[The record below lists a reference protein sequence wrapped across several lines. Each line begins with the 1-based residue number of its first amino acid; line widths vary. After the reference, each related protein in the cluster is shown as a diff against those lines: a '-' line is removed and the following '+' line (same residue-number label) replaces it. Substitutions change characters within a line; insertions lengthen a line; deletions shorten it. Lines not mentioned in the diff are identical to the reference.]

1 MSKYTTQLR
10 WPIEQKL
17 KDLGKSFSEDN
28 WPALYNMLGL
38 DDYPIFDES
47 YRQTL
52 NDKIIRAYYF
62 REIGFETMGMFRWQM
77 HRFMHEIMPY
87 YNQMYLSEKL
97 VTDPMLSR
105 NMDYT
110 EKWTRDETITNADKG
125 TEARDTKT
133 TGTSDTTDNTDTTST
148 TGTTAS
154 GKANETTSSTV
165 DSRNVFQDTPMNG
178 LDTGAIQ
185 NMDYATNVTFDHSTE
200 SGTSAT
206 TTENKS
212 DSNTVTGT
220 DKTTANKTTGT
231 EGIEGK
237 TTSDRKQVGDYD
249 GTKVHNEKGFDGSQ
263 AELLLAYRKTFVNI
277 DLEIV
282 ERCNVLFMGL
292 W

>member
-17 KDLGKSFSEDN
+17 KDEGKSFSEDN
-28 WPALYNMLGL
+28 WPTVYKMLGL
-38 DDYPIFDES
+38 DDYPIFDET

-87 YNQMYLSEKL
+87 YNQMYKSEKL
-97 VTDPMLSR
+97 VTEPMLSR

-125 TEARDTKT
+125 T
-133 TGTSDTTDNTDTTST
+133 SDTTDNTDTTARND
-148 TGTTAS
+148 TTAT
-154 GKANETTSSTV
+154 GKADETTNTTT
-165 DSRNVFQDTPMNG
+165 DTRNVYQDTPMNG

-185 NMDYATNVTFDHSTE
+185 NMDYATNVTFDHTTE
-200 SGTSAT
+200 TGSSSA

-212 DSNTVTGT
+212 NATTTT
-220 DKTTANKTTGT
+220 DTDRTTAN
-231 EGIEGK
+231 K

-249 GTKVHNEKGFDGSQ
+249 GTKVHNEKGFEGSQ